1 MSEKKT
7 NEDKRRKENILIDI
21 RDRKRAYAR
30 EEQPTDRDIYECHLC
45 STRWRRWRPK
55 MYSTE

>member
-45 STRWRRWRPK
+45 STR
-55 MYSTE
+55 